1 MSTLNEKI
9 SEEIRAQARKL
20 LEAGEVAAV
29 IGYGP
34 GSLPMTV
41 KPLVVRSPEDCRKLI
56 WNTFCVLNLANYLP
70 AVLKSVE
77 PPRGPRDPKPEGPL
91 PKVAICATGC
101 WSRNIVV
108 QIQEHQVA
116 RDRVVVMGVGSRGM
130 VSRRKV
136 DALFAGREILAVEE
150 GDHELVIRGADFSET
165 INRWSVVRDNCQT
178 CTHPDPVLVDVRIG
192 EPVSERKNP
201 NPFIQVDALEQK
213 SGDERW
219 AWFTEEFST
228 CIRCYACRNACP
240 LCYCPT
246 CFVDDAKPQWV
257 GKSLDAVDTGLFHVL
272 RAYHCAG
279 RCTDCGTC
287 ETVCPMGINMR
298 MLTKKLNKD
307 VLNLYGIEAGM
318 QPDSPLPLT
327 TYAMDD
333 PQKFMVAEVAPVPS
347 MAPATLGHP
356 WPAPSAVKEG
366 K

>member
-1 MSTLNEKI
+1 MSTINEQITK
-9 SEEIRAQARKL
+9 ELRTTAARL
-20 LEAGEVAAV
+20 LTEGTVAAV
-29 IGYGP
+29 IGYGA

-41 KPLVVRSPEDCRKLI
+41 KPMVARSPEDCDKLI
-56 WNTFCVLNLANYLP
+56 WSSFCVLNLANYLP
-70 AVLKSVE
+70 EALKSVE
-77 PPRGPRDPKPEGPL
+77 PPRGPRDPRPPEESL
-91 PKVAICATGC
+91 PKLAICATGC

-116 RDRVVVMGVGSRGM
+116 RERVVVMGVGSRGM

-136 DALFAGREILAVEE
+136 EKLFPGKEILRVEE
-150 GDHELVIRGADFSET
+150 GDHDLVIQGADFTET

-178 CTHPDPVLVDVRIG
+178 CTHPDPVLVDIRIG
-192 EPVSERKNP
+192 DPVSERKNP
-201 NPFIQVDALEQK
+201 NPFKQVDAIEQL
-213 SGDERW
+213 SVDERW
-219 AWFTEEFST
+219 AWFTSEFST

-257 GKSLDAVDTGLFHVL
+257 GKSIDAVDTGLFHIL

-307 VLNLYGIEAGM
+307 VLNLYGLEAGM
-318 QPDSPLPLT
+318 QPDAPLPLT
-327 TYAMDD
+327 TYAIDD
-333 PQKFMVAEVAPVPS
+333 PQKFIVTEV
-347 MAPATLGHP
+347 
-356 WPAPSAVKEG
+356 SAAKEG
-366 K
+366 E

>member
-1 MSTLNEKI
+1 MATVNEKI
-9 SEEIRAQARKL
+9 SEELRVQARRL
-20 LEAGEVAAV
+20 LAEGTVAAV
-29 IGYGP
+29 VGFRA

-41 KPLVVRSPEDCRKLI
+41 RPLVVRRVEDCDKLV
-56 WNTFCVLNLANYLP
+56 WNSFCVLNLANYLP
-70 AVLKSVE
+70 EVLKSVE
-77 PPRGPRDPKPEGPL
+77 PPRGPRDPRPPEESL

-108 QIQEHQVA
+108 QVQEHQVNRA
-116 RDRVVVMGVGSRGM
+116 RVVVMGIGSRGM

-136 DALFAGREILAVEE
+136 EAQFAGRTIVTVEE
-150 GDHELVIRGADFSET
+150 GEHDLVIHGPDWSET

-201 NPFIQVDALEQK
+201 NPFKQVDAIEQL
-213 SGDERW
+213 SVDERW
-219 AWFTEEFST
+219 AWFTSEFST

-257 GKSLDAVDTGLFHVL
+257 GKSIDAVDTGLFHIL

-307 VLNLYGIEAGM
+307 ALNLFGVEAGL
-318 QPDSPLPLT
+318 DVDAPLPLT
-327 TYAMDD
+327 TYTPND
-333 PQKFMVAEVAPVPS
+333 PQEFMVSETAA
-347 MAPATLGHP
+347 G
-356 WPAPSAVKEG
+356 KEG

>member
-1 MSTLNEKI
+1 MPTINEQLT
-9 SEEIRAQARKL
+9 EEIRTQAKKL
-20 LEAGEVAAV
+20 LEEKTVAAV
-29 IGYGP
+29 LGFTS

-41 KPLVVRSPEDCRKLI
+41 RPTVIRRPEDCEKLV
-56 WNTFCVLNLANYLP
+56 WNTFCVLNLATYLP
-70 AVLKSVE
+70 EALKSVE

-91 PKVAICATGC
+91 PRVAVLATGC
-101 WSRNIVV
+101 WSRNIAV
-108 QIQEHQVA
+108 QIREHQVE

-136 DALFAGREILAVEE
+136 ESLFPGRDILAVAE
-150 GDHELVIRGADFSET
+150 GDHDLIVKGSDFEEE
-165 INRWSVVRDNCQT
+165 INRWSVVRNNCQT
-178 CTHPDPVLVDVRIG
+178 CTHPDPIIVDIRIG
-192 EPVSERKNP
+192 APAPERKNP
-201 NPFIQVDALEQK
+201 NPFKQVDDIEKK
-213 SGDERW
+213 SCDERW
-219 AWFTEEFST
+219 AWFSSEFAD

-257 GKSLDAVDTGLFHVL
+257 GKSIDATDTGLFHIL

-307 VLNLYGIEAGM
+307 VLNLYGLEAGM
-318 QPDSPLPLT
+318 SPDAPLPLT
-327 TYAMDD
+327 TYRIDD
-333 PQKFMVAEVAPVPS
+333 PQKFIVTESVA
-347 MAPATLGHP
+347 G
-356 WPAPSAVKEG
+356 KEE

>member
-1 MSTLNEKI
+1 MATINETI

-20 LEAGEVAAV
+20 LEDGVVAAV
-29 IGYGP
+29 IGYAA

-41 KPLVVRSPEDCRKLI
+41 RPLVVRRPEDCSRLV

-70 AVLKSVE
+70 EVLKSVE
-77 PPRGPRDPKPEGPL
+77 PPRGPRDPRPPEESL

-116 RDRVVVMGVGSRGM
+116 RARVVVLGVGSRGM

-136 DALFAGREILAVEE
+136 ESLFPGREILRVEE
-150 GDHELVIRGADFSET
+150 GDHDLVVHGADFTET
-165 INRWSVVRDNCQT
+165 INRWGVVRDNCQT
-178 CTHPDPVLVDVRIG
+178 CTHPDPALVDVRIG

-201 NPFIQVDALEQK
+201 HPFKQVEEIEQK
-213 SGDERW
+213 SADARW
-219 AWFTEEFST
+219 AWFTAEFST

-257 GKSLDAVDTGLFHVL
+257 GKSLDAVDTGLFHIL

-279 RCTDCGTC
+279 RCTDCGAC
-287 ETVCPMGINMR
+287 ESVCPMGINMR

-307 VLNLYGIEAGM
+307 VLDLYGFEAGL
-318 QPDSPLPLT
+318 QPDAPLPLT
-327 TYAMDD
+327 TYTIDD
-333 PQKFMVAEVAPVPS
+333 PQKFIVTEVA
-347 MAPATLGHP
+347 
-356 WPAPSAVKEG
+356 SAKEG
-366 K
+366 E